1 MSKNLPE
8 KGPRPASRR
17 RFLAG
22 AGAGLAGAAAA
33 PLAGAAP
40 AVHTQSRSRIRW
52 RLQTYAGA
60 SLAEEVIVPAVRSFN
75 RIANGEME
83 ISLHTA
89 DELVPQSDLFSAVK
103 SGLVDAAQSD
113 DDSMGS
119 PADVSVF
126 GGYFPFATRYSLDL
140 PALFHD
146 YGLAEI
152 WREAYAEQG
161 VVWISAGA
169 WDPCHFLTVEPI
181 HRVADLRGK
190 RIFTFPTAGRF
201 LSRFGVLPVTL
212 PWEQVAGAISGG
224 DLDGMAWCGITE
236 AYTVGWAEVTN
247 YFLTNNISGA
257 WCGSFFANAASW
269 QSLPS
274 HLRQLF
280 RSVTDASHYRRQ
292 HWYWAGEARLRTEG
306 TELELTTIPDAEWR
320 EVEDEA
326 HRFWDE
332 IACTTWRRLQ
342 VVYLLKQYEQT
353 MARAGR
359 PYRYGDAAAS
369 GDSSVIDP
377 FGACRAPAGGVG

>member
-1 MSKNLPE
+1 MSKNPPA

-17 RFLAG
+17 RFLVG
-22 AGAGLAGAAAA
+22 AGAGIAGAAAA

-40 AVHTQSRSRIRW
+40 AVHTQSRARIHW

-60 SLAEEVIVPAVRSFN
+60 SLAEEVIAPAIHSFN

-89 DELVPQSDLFSAVK
+89 DELVPQSDLFNAVK

-119 PADVSVF
+119 PADVAVF

-152 WREAYAEQG
+152 WRQAYAEQG
-161 VVWISAGA
+161 VVWVSAGA

-181 HRVADLRGK
+181 RRVADLRGK

-201 LSRFGVLPVTL
+201 LSRFGVIPVTL
-212 PWEQVAGAISGG
+212 PWEQVSAAISGG

-269 QSLPS
+269 QTLPS
-274 HLRQLF
+274 RLRQLF

-292 HWYWAGEARLRTEG
+292 HWYWSGEARLRTEG

-342 VVYLLKQYEQT
+342 VVYLLKQYEET

-359 PYRYGDAAAS
+359 PYRYGEPAS
-369 GDSSVIDP
+369 GDSSVTDP